1 MTVDELAGVLPYD
14 KIFVL
19 KDQAGKTL
27 WKGEHSEMDDEE
39 FAFSD
44 RTVGIIHDFDYDEM
58 IIYLERE

>member
-44 RTVGIIHDFDYDEM
+44 RTVGIIHDFDET
-58 IIYLERE
+58 IW